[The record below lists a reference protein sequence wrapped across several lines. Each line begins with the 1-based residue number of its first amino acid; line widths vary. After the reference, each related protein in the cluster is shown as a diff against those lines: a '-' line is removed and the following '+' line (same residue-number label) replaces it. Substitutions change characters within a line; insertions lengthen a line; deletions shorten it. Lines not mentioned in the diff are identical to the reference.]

1 MTGLRGFSFNL
12 VAHELAHSWYG
23 DNVTCATWSDIWIN
37 EGFTSYLEYIAN
49 QYLVSQ
55 SSANAL
61 MLSYMNYAMTQPGG
75 SVYVPPANLNNS
87 GRIFSTRLTYRKG
100 SALVHM
106 IRFEMQNDELFFK
119 TLYNFQ
125 QQYKGSLAT
134 GLDFKT
140 VCENVSGIDF
150 TDFFNQWYFG
160 EGYPTF
166 SAIWSQEEDTVYLN
180 SIQTTSTA
188 ITPLFKTP
196 IEFKLTYAGGS
207 QTFRLYQMTNDTIFK
222 IVIPHEI
229 TGIAIDPNNWIL
241 NQQGSITHMNNLRLK
256 VFLEGPFN
264 EYSGHMNSS
273 FDPDDFPLN
282 QPYSQ
287 PPWNF
292 SGAETIP
299 EIPTSNVVDWVLIE
313 LRDANSASQAT
324 SVTTI
329 AQMAALLLNN
339 GSIVSMD
346 ESSPLQFYNSVTQ
359 QLYVVLHHRNHL
371 SIMSAIPLDYDKGF
385 YNYDFSVS
393 SGQIYQGISGSK
405 ELSTGIWGMIAGD
418 SDANGTVELADK
430 TNDWNPTAGKRGYLF
445 PDLNLDGQSDNLDK
459 DNYWLPNNGKGSQV
473 PL

>member
-1 MTGLRGFSFNL
+1 MTPFSF
-12 VAHELAHSWYG
+12 
-23 DNVTCATWSDIWIN
+23 
-37 EGFTSYLEYIAN
+37 
-49 QYLVSQ
+49 
-55 SSANAL
+55 
-61 MLSYMNYAMTQPGG
+61 
-75 SVYVPPANLNNS
+75 
-87 GRIFSTRLTYRKG
+87 R
-100 SALVHM
+100 
-106 IRFEMQNDELFFK
+106 
-119 TLYNFQ
+119 TLYDFQ
-125 QQYKGSLAT
+125 QHYKDSIAT

-140 VCENVSGIDF
+140 VCEDVSGIDF

-188 ITPLFKTP
+188 ITTLFKTP
-196 IEFKLTYAGGS
+196 IEFKLNYAGGS